1 MATLSSILPPVN
13 LSIASGTLPVG
24 NGGTGAT
31 TLTGVVKG
39 SGSSALTAGNVDLTS
54 EVSGTLPVASGG
66 TGATTLTANA
76 VVIGNDTGALQ
87 TVAPGTSGNALVSN
101 GTSWISQAISSA
113 SVQTFSSS
121 GTWTKPSGANFVLVE
136 VWGAGGGGGRPQ
148 AGAANGPGGGG
159 GGGAY
164 NYRLFSDSELSSTV
178 AVTIGAGG
186 AGGTSNGGSGSI
198 GGDTSFGGLIIGYA
212 GAGGNGFQTGTNV
225 NNGGPGGG
233 VQSAGTGTSYIAG
246 APRNFNGTVA
256 NYDIGPS
263 NFGGGIGGDT
273 YTLGTTTTT
282 VYNGRSSGFGGG
294 GGGAANGSALTGLI
308 GNGGASSYGGGG
320 AGAGG
325 ANTSGGSS
333 FNRSAG
339 VGGGPIP
346 SSTDGVGSGI
356 RGGAPIQPGVTT
368 PVAGLFRHGG
378 CGGLPAASLSTYSNG
393 GYFMATNGTQTAVL
407 GVQSAAGESTQ
418 FIFVS
423 SDGLGTYTTYPTGRV
438 GGNSCG
444 IVYDGSK
451 YVMFSP
457 TTSTGYA
464 ANGVSLF
471 STTNFTTFTDYTVPS
486 TMKSLMERYNQ

>member
-164 NYRLFSDSELSSTV
+164 NYRLFSASELSSTV

-198 GGDTSFGGLIIGYA
+198 GGDTSFGGLII
-212 GAGGNGFQTGTNV
+212 
-225 NNGGPGGG
+225 
-233 VQSAGTGTSYIAG
+233 
-246 APRNFNGTVA
+246 
-256 NYDIGPS
+256 
-263 NFGGGIGGDT
+263 
-273 YTLGTTTTT
+273 
-282 VYNGRSSGFGGG
+282 
-294 GGGAANGSALTGLI
+294 
-308 GNGGASSYGGGG
+308 
-320 AGAGG
+320 
-325 ANTSGGSS
+325 
-333 FNRSAG
+333 
-339 VGGGPIP
+339 
-346 SSTDGVGSGI
+346 
-356 RGGAPIQPGVTT
+356 
-368 PVAGLFRHGG
+368 
-378 CGGLPAASLSTYSNG
+378 
-393 GYFMATNGTQTAVL
+393 
-407 GVQSAAGESTQ
+407 
-418 FIFVS
+418 
-423 SDGLGTYTTYPTGRV
+423 
-438 GGNSCG
+438 
-444 IVYDGSK
+444 
-451 YVMFSP
+451 
-457 TTSTGYA
+457 
-464 ANGVSLF
+464 
-471 STTNFTTFTDYTVPS
+471 
-486 TMKSLMERYNQ
+486 